1 MDLISGLQQMGLTEY
16 EAKIYAALVKQPSIT
31 GYEASKLSGGVPRAK
46 VYETLESL
54 VRKKSRIFTISRRE
68 AILHSNLSPQ
78 PYSPISG

>member
-31 GYEASKLSGGVPRAK
+31 GYEASKLSGVPRAK